1 MGQLDGTVAIVTGA
15 GRGIGKAFAKVY
27 AREGARVA
35 VVSRTQSTLDA
46 VVAEI
51 RSEGGEAIG
60 IACDVG
66 VREQVFS
73 AVEQT
78 LSAFGTVD
86 ILVNN
91 AQGLARKVRRVH
103 QPSS

>member
-35 VVSRTQSTLDA
+35 VVSRTQSTLDG

-51 RSEGGEAIG
+51 QSEGGEAIG

-66 VREQVFS
+66 VRDTTATRAPS
-73 AVEQT
+73 RAYT
-78 LSAFGTVD
+78 LAKALPMPLPAPVTMATV
-86 ILVNN
+86 
-91 AQGLARKVRRVH
+91 
-103 QPSS
+103 PSN

>member
-66 VREQVFS
+66 VREGQ
-73 AVEQT
+73 
-78 LSAFGTVD
+78 GRRD
-86 ILVNN
+86 
-91 AQGLARKVRRVH
+91 AQ
-103 QPSS
+103 